1 MSIKKLISILLTPI
15 IIVVGFIAITLI
27 WIFVGVGGVIIAKI
41 IEGLWYALNEMTV
54 MFISLFATIG
64 LWVISVE
71 KRLRRKK

>member
-1 MSIKKLISILLTPI
+1 MKHLFNTILTASIIT
-15 IIVVGFIAITLI
+15 VGFIAIILI
-27 WIFVGVGGVIIAKI
+27 WIFVGVGGAIIAKI